1 MQQAV
6 LVILAAGLGAR
17 FGGFKQLKGI
27 GPNEEIIMDYSIYD
41 ALSVGFEEII
51 LVVQECMIP
60 DLKKKYCEDL
70 NLPISFCVQTQEIVV
85 QNQKINREKPWGTGH
100 ALLAAKNSISSSFCT
115 INADDFYGRNSFQ
128 LAFDYLSHQQKNC
141 AIVFPLIKTLSDNG
155 TVNRAEI
162 ITDNG
167 HLKSTIERENIFV
180 SNNTV
185 YHDLKKDDSLR
196 LDSNVSMNMWG
207 FTPAI
212 FDFLEAEFAHS
223 MIDLKNN
230 SALEFQLPTAV
241 NSIIA
246 KHALEILVIPSDENW
261 FGITYQADLKSI
273 KENILTKNYPSP
285 LWKS

>member
-1 MQQAV
+1 M
-6 LVILAAGLGAR
+6 
-17 FGGFKQLKGI
+17 
-27 GPNEEIIMDYSIYD
+27 
-41 ALSVGFEEII
+41 
-51 LVVQECMIP
+51 
-60 DLKKKYCEDL
+60 
-70 NLPISFCVQTQEIVV
+70 
-85 QNQKINREKPWGTGH
+85 
-100 ALLAAKNSISSSFCT
+100 
-115 INADDFYGRNSFQ
+115 
-128 LAFDYLSHQQKNC
+128 AFDYLSHQQKNC

-162 ITDNG
+162 ITDKG
-167 HLKSTIERENIFV
+167 HLISTIERENIFV

-185 YHDLKKDDSLR
+185 YHDFKKDDSLR

-212 FDFLEAEFAHS
+212 FDFLETEFAHS

-230 SALEFQLPTAV
+230 LALEFQLPTAV

-261 FGITYQADLKSI
+261 FGITYQADLKSN